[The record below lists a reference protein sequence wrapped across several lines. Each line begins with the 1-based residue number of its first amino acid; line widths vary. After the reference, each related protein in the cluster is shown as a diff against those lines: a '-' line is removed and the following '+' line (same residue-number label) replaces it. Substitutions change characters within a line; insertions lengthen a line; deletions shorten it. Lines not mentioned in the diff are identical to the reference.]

1 MTERIHNVTRAI
13 CRQADGSRA
22 DGRKMVQLP
31 MSVMSPDV
39 NLASVDH
46 SEVASDTD
54 RFAARLFL
62 TDSCEALSNAIE
74 SNVNFHFV
82 MNNKCGLR
90 ALGGSYSTSS
100 AFSSKNRV
108 SISCENKYPVVI
120 SIESLPPLN
129 RNSHSIR
136 KCTNIFE

>member
-1 MTERIHNVTRAI
+1 MTERIHTLTRAI

-22 DGRKMVQLP
+22 DGKKMVQLP
-31 MSVMSPDV
+31 FSVMCFDV
-39 NLASVDH
+39 NLAAINH

-62 TDSCEALSNAIE
+62 KDYCEALSNADNLNE
-74 SNVNFHFV
+74 NLHFL
-82 MNNKCGLR
+82 MNSFGLR

-100 AFSSKNRV
+100 ALVQKNRV
-108 SISCENKYPVVI
+108 SISYENKYPVVS

-129 RNSHSIR
+129 RNSHSMCE
-136 KCTNIFE
+136 CTNKFD